1 MGKQIK
7 NLLQGKLKPKHI
19 ILVVWALALVF
30 LKVFIYSDLSH
41 EDTEEVTRGAPF
53 YQKEVLKTMDSEV
66 V

>member
-19 ILVVWALALVF
+19 ILVVWALSLVF

-53 YQKEVLKTMDSEV
+53 YRKF
-66 V
+66 